1 MLRRAHRTACHS
13 NPGWCPQWVY
23 RRRPSE
29 GASRASPTSECITA
43 SAEEVAPWVSTKPA
57 SASQAK
63 VAAGGCRGR
72 KARPA
77 SQQGSCFTPPARAV
91 LWHELQALG
100 LLSPCSAGGDPC
112 RTVRS
117 STSCRVQ
124 TATHVQEYEP
134 SEAQAHHSTRRSHKP
149 VTSTRT
155 SAISKK
161 KHLSAFT
168 WPLCN
173 TAA

>member
-1 MLRRAHRTACHS
+1 MLRRAHRTSCHS
-13 NPGWCPQWVY
+13 KPGWRPHWPY
-23 RRRPSE
+23 HRRPSE
-29 GASRASPTSECITA
+29 GDSRASLTSAFITA

-63 VAAGGCRGR
+63 VAAGGCRGT

-77 SQQGSCFTPPARAV
+77 SEQESCSPPPARAV
-91 LWHELQALG
+91 LWHDLQALG
-100 LLSPCSAGGDPC
+100 PLSPCSAGGDPC

-134 SEAQAHHSTRRSHKP
+134 AEAQAHHSSRGAHRP
-149 VTSTRT
+149 VTSTST
-155 SAISKK
+155 AAISKK
-161 KHLSAFT
+161 KHPSAFT
-168 WPLCN
+168 EPTCN
-173 TAA
+173 TTP

>member
-1 MLRRAHRTACHS
+1 MLRCAHRTSCHS
-13 NPGWCPQWVY
+13 KPGWRPQWVY

-29 GASRASPTSECITA
+29 GASRASPNSECIAA
-43 SAEEVAPWVSTKPA
+43 STEEVAPWVSTKPA

-72 KARPA
+72 KARPP
-77 SQQGSCFTPPARAV
+77 SEQGSCFTPPAKAV

-134 SEAQAHHSTRRSHKP
+134 SEAQAHHSSRGAHKP
-149 VTSTRT
+149 VTSTSTAAT
-155 SAISKK
+155 SPK
-161 KHLSAFT
+161 KHPSAFT
-168 WPLCN
+168 EPICN
-173 TAA
+173 TTA